1 MKTSLIGMIITT
13 LVITTAQALASE
25 AVQQTRV
32 AWLATCP
39 SDPPA
44 DLYATGNR
52 SAILGALVTA
62 IGAKVVDGAV
72 DSAAEA
78 LKAAGQTKTF
88 ATTAKSASD
97 FYEITPSADL
107 KVAATC
113 LVVVRGVF
121 DDKKTS
127 FAQWAENS
135 DALRGLQSTSFHLEA
150 KLKALR
156 GLKYF
161 QLVPQYFKVGEFQES
176 GLFAPSERDYVVAVT
191 FTVPGAAQPFGSA
204 EMSFKNVVRNT
215 EWKNNEWPL
224 RSATSLPIA
233 FPTES
238 TDATKAKTKR
248 EAELAPLL
256 LAQDI
261 LETPPSKPF
270 TNAPDVYDDSGV
282 RNKTKAVCDAIDVEN
297 RRLNDE
303 HQLTEDRCAYL
314 VTKAKAALDVEL
326 ETAHRNNA
334 RRAWAA
340 SVCRLDTSR
349 TQSAMIATKCTN
361 EKASPALAGQSFTY
375 FTTQL
380 TLSETREGSKFAMFL
395 GNALSAAK
403 SDVSSALQSKLLPKT
418 QAAKD
423 SDEAAARTARTSVLV
438 ADLEVTKA
446 EEGLADALAQ
456 DPPVPVDIT
465 SARIVLLKA
474 KITANDAYRK
484 ASLPVPYPEIGG

>member
-1 MKTSLIGMIITT
+1 MKNSLIGMVSVT
-13 LVITTAQALASE
+13 LAMFTAQALGSE
-25 AVQQTRV
+25 VAQQTRV
-32 AWLATCP
+32 AWLTTCP
-39 SDPPA
+39 SDPPINPQ
-44 DLYATGNR
+44 ATGNK

-62 IGAKVVDGAV
+62 IGAKVIEGAV

-97 FYEITPSADL
+97 FYEVTPSADL
-107 KVAATC
+107 KVADTC
-113 LVVVRGVF
+113 LVVIRGVF
-121 DDKKTS
+121 DEKKTS
-127 FAQWAENS
+127 FTQWAENS
-135 DALRGLQSTSFHLEA
+135 DELRGLQSTSFHLEA
-150 KLKALR
+150 KLNALR

-176 GLFAPSERDYVVAVT
+176 GLFAPNERDYVVAVT
-191 FTVPGAAQPFGSA
+191 LTTPGAAQPFGSA
-204 EMSFKNVVRNT
+204 EMSFKDVVRNT
-215 EWKNNEWPL
+215 EWKSSEWPL
-224 RSATSLPIA
+224 RSAASQPIA
-233 FPTES
+233 FPAES
-238 TDATKAKTKR
+238 ADATKAKTKR

-261 LETPPSKPF
+261 LETPPPKPF
-270 TNAPDVYDDSGV
+270 TIAPDVYDDPGV
-282 RNKTKAVCDAIDVEN
+282 KTKTKAVCDAIDVEN
-297 RRLNDE
+297 RRLSDD
-303 HQLTEDRCAYL
+303 HKFTDDRCAYL
-314 VTKAKAALDVEL
+314 VTKAKAALDAEL
-326 ETAHRNNA
+326 ETAHRNRA
-334 RRAWAA
+334 RQVWATG
-340 SVCRLDTSR
+340 VCDLDGTR
-349 TQSAMIATKCTN
+349 RQSAAIATKCKN
-361 EKASPALAGQSFTY
+361 EKASPALANQSFTY

-380 TLSETREGSKFAMFL
+380 TLSETREGNKFAKFL

-403 SDVSSALQSKLLPKT
+403 PDVSSALQSKLLPKT

-423 SDEAAARTARTSVLV
+423 IEEAAARTARTSVLV

-484 ASLPVPYPEIGG
+484 AALPAPYPEIGG

>member
-1 MKTSLIGMIITT
+1 MKKSLVGMVGVAMSLTMF
-13 LVITTAQALASE
+13 QALASE
-25 AVQQTRV
+25 AVHQTRV
-32 AWLATCP
+32 AWLASCP
-39 SDPPA
+39 SDPPVNPH
-44 DLYATGNR
+44 ATGNR

-62 IGAKVVDGAV
+62 MGAKVIDGAV

-107 KVAATC
+107 KVASTC

-121 DDKKTS
+121 DDKKAS

-135 DALRGLQSTSFHLEA
+135 DELRGLQSTSFHLEA
-150 KLKALR
+150 KLKPLR

-161 QLVPQYFKVGEFQES
+161 QLVPQYFKVGEFQDS
-176 GLFAPSERDYVVAVT
+176 GLFAPNDRDYVVAVT
-191 FTVPGAAQPFGSA
+191 LTVPGAAQPFGSA
-204 EMSFKNVVRNT
+204 ELSFKGVVRNT
-215 EWKNNEWPL
+215 EWKNNEWSL
-224 RSATSLPIA
+224 RSAASLPIA
-233 FPTES
+233 FPAES
-238 TDATKAKTKR
+238 TDAAKARTKR

-261 LETPPSKPF
+261 LETPPPKPF
-270 TNAPDVYDDSGV
+270 TNAPDVYDDVGV
-282 RNKTKAVCDAIDVEN
+282 RNKTKVVCDAIDVEN
-297 RRLNDE
+297 RRLGDD
-303 HQLTEDRCAYL
+303 HQLTEDRCAY
-314 VTKAKAALDVEL
+314 VVMKAKAALDAEL
-326 ETAHRNNA
+326 ETAHSNSA

-340 SVCRLDTSR
+340 GVCKLDISR
-349 TQSAMIATKCTN
+349 TQSATIATKCSN
-361 EKASPALAGQSFTY
+361 EKASSALTGRSFTY

-380 TLSETREGSKFAMFL
+380 TLSETREGSKFAKFL
-395 GNALSAAK
+395 GNALSSAK

-418 QAAKD
+418 QAAQD
-423 SDEAAARTARTSVLV
+423 SEDAAARTARTSVLV

-465 SARIVLLKA
+465 SARIALLKA

-484 ASLPVPYPEIGG
+484 ASLPAPYPEIGG

>member
-1 MKTSLIGMIITT
+1 MKTSLIGMVSATFAITT
-13 LVITTAQALASE
+13 VQALASE

-39 SDPPA
+39 SDPSP
-44 DLYATGNR
+44 DSHATDNR
-52 SAILGALVTA
+52 SAIIGALVTA
-62 IGAKVVDGAV
+62 IGAKVIDGAV

-121 DDKKTS
+121 DDKKKS
-127 FAQWAENS
+127 FVQWAENS
-135 DALRGLQSTSFHLEA
+135 DELRGLQSASFHLEA

-161 QLVPQYFKVGEFQES
+161 QLVPQYLKVGEFQES
-176 GLFAPSERDYVVAVT
+176 GLFAPNDRDYVVAVT
-191 FTVPGAAQPFGSA
+191 LIVPGAAQPFGSA
-204 EMSFKNVVRNT
+204 EMSFKDVVRNT

-224 RSATSLPIA
+224 RSAASLPIA

-238 TDATKAKTKR
+238 TDATKARTKR

-261 LETPPSKPF
+261 LEAPPPKLF
-270 TNAPDVYDDSGV
+270 VNAPDVYDDTGV
-282 RNKTKAVCDAIDVEN
+282 RSKIKAVCDAIDVEN
-297 RRLNDE
+297 RRLNND

-314 VTKAKAALDVEL
+314 VTKAKAALDAEL
-326 ETAHRNNA
+326 EAAYRNSE
-334 RRAWAA
+334 RRAWATNA
-340 SVCRLDTSR
+340 CRLDASR
-349 TQSAMIATKCTN
+349 TQSDRIATKCAN
-361 EKASPALAGQSFTY
+361 EKASPTLTAQSFTY

-380 TLSETREGSKFAMFL
+380 TLSETREGSKFATLL
-395 GNALSAAK
+395 GNALNAAK

-423 SDEAAARTARTSVLV
+423 SEEAAARTARTSVLV

-456 DPPVPVDIT
+456 DPLVPVDIM
-465 SARIVLLKA
+465 SARITLLKA

-484 ASLPVPYPEIGG
+484 ASLPVPYPEIEG